1 MILPLYFILV
11 LIAWGSGVCQ
21 SQTVGWKSYVQQEI
35 TEYTNIP
42 LKWDS
47 DCPTDVIPQ
56 WLTGQLVKN
65 GPGRSSFGGE
75 RIHTSWMDGFAKLHS
90 FKFNGNTSDVLVSGQ
105 FIKTPIYN
113 KCLEQKDLIPYV
125 TLAKVGPTDWTWSE
139 TFEALKNKFDN
150 TNVMVWKYKS
160 HEDGVEDDFIANTD
174 APYVSKFDLNT
185 LAYRELMFPSRKSM
199 ASCAHPLIEPGTDHT
214 INFGVTYDW
223 KMKAT
228 FEVYRY
234 TTFKDAQLVA
244 SFIPRRMAYIHSFSV
259 TENYAVFFFYPM
271 RVSLWQMVTSGM
283 HPIDALVWD
292 ENTPTDIYAVNL
304 KTGVVDVT
312 TETRAFFS
320 AHHVNAYEDG
330 GKIVVDLCQTPFE
343 NMAGYMLFENIWAA
357 EETGRATSKLRRFLI
372 EKATGLVTE
381 TDIPRSPESS
391 PLVDT
396 FDFPTINEA
405 YRGRR
410 YCFAYGVIMLD
421 YSRHH
426 LVKRSLCDPS
436 KDKMLGLVNHY
447 YSEMNFVPNPDAKE
461 EDDGILTTV
470 AYDGENQKSYLMIL
484 DAKDFRVRNK
494 AFLPY
499 RVPMHF
505 HGNFF
510 PGV

>member
-1 MILPLYFILV
+1 MIFFLTVAYV
-11 LIAWGSGVCQ
+11 LIGGNLVCDA
-21 SQTVGWKSYVQQEI
+21 QTVGWKSYVQQEI
-35 TEYTNIP
+35 SEYTDVP
-42 LKWDS
+42 LQWDS
-47 DCPTDVIPQ
+47 DCPTSAIPS
-56 WLTGQLVKN
+56 WLKGQLIKN
-65 GPGRSSFGGE
+65 GPGRSNFGGE
-75 RIHTSWMDGFAKLHS
+75 RTHTSWMDGFAKLHS
-90 FKFNGNTSDVLVSGQ
+90 FKFNGNVSDVLFSGQ

-113 KCLEQKDLIPYV
+113 KCLEKQDLIPYV

-139 TFEALKNKFDN
+139 TYEALKNKFDN
-150 TNVMVWKYKS
+150 TNVMVWKYAS
-160 HEDGVEDDFIANTD
+160 HDANIDDDFIANTD

-185 LAYRELMFPSRKSM
+185 LAYRELMFPTRKSM
-199 ASCAHPLIEPGTDHT
+199 ASSAHPLIEPGTDHT

-223 KMKAT
+223 KMTAT

-244 SFIPRRMAYIHSFSV
+244 SFVPRRMAYIHSFSV
-259 TENYAVFFFYPM
+259 TENYAIFFFYPM

-283 HPIDALVWD
+283 HPIDAMVWD
-292 ENTPTDIYAVNL
+292 ENVPTDIYVVNL
-304 KTGVVDVT
+304 KTGAVEVT

-320 AHHVNAYEDG
+320 AHHVNAYETEDG
-330 GKIVVDLCQTPFE
+330 QLVVDLCQTPFE

-357 EETGRATSKLRRFLI
+357 EETGKATSKLRRFFI
-372 EKATGLVTE
+372 EKKSGKVTE
-381 TDIPRSPESS
+381 MDIPRSPSSS

-410 YCFAYGVIMLD
+410 YCFAYGVIMLE

-426 LVKRSLCDPS
+426 LVKRSLCDPE
-436 KDKMLGLVNHY
+436 KDRILGLVNHY
-447 YSEMNFVPNPDAKE
+447 YSEMNFVANPDGKE
-461 EDDGILTTV
+461 EDDGVLTTV
-470 AYDGENQKSYLMIL
+470 VYDGELEKSYLLIL
-484 DAKDFRVRNK
+484 DAKEFKIINK

-510 PGV
+510 SGV